1 MLDKNHGYMIRLLCH
16 GIYKIFNNYLLNGP
30 EVGNKSI
37 NKKNKGTLF
46 VCGTPIGN
54 LSDVSFRLLDTL
66 KEADMI
72 LAEDTRTIR
81 KLLSRYDIVKSRI
94 ISYHQHSTAKK
105 LDSIIEELKNGKT
118 AALVSESGMPSIQDP
133 GYEIIGQCIREGIA
147 ITVIPGPSAAISALV
162 LSGLPSDS
170 FLFIGFLLKSGEK
183 RNAKIAEI
191 SGLPYTLIFYESPK
205 RIEKLLGELI
215 KKLGDRRAALV
226 REMTKIYEEAI
237 RGSLSEI
244 LGNIKARASIK
255 GEVVLVVEGNQ
266 GELISEYTEGEI
278 KSKLMNLISQGIS
291 KKNAQKIIRSRY
303 DIDRQ
308 KLYNISTKI

>member
-1 MLDKNHGYMIRLLCH
+1 MIRLLCH
-16 GIYKIFNNYLLNGP
+16 GICKIFTDDLYIGT
-30 EVGNKSI
+30 EVGNKPI
-37 NKKNKGTLF
+37 NKENKGILF

-54 LSDVSFRLLDTL
+54 LGDVSFRLLDTL
-66 KEADMI
+66 KQADMI

-81 KLLSRYDIVKSRI
+81 KLLSRYDVAKKEI

-105 LDSIIEELKNGKT
+105 LDSIMEELKNGKT
-118 AALVSESGMPSIQDP
+118 AALVSESGMPSISDP
-133 GYEIIGQCIREGIA
+133 GYEIIGQCIINNIA
-147 ITVIPGPSAAISALV
+147 TTVVPGPNAATSALV

-170 FLFIGFLLKSGEK
+170 FLFIGFLPKSGEK
-183 RNAKIAEI
+183 RNSKIAEV

-215 KKLGDRRAALV
+215 KKLGDRRAALI

-237 RGSLSEI
+237 RGNLSEI
-244 LGNIKARASIK
+244 LEDIRARASIK
-255 GEVVLVVEGNQ
+255 GEIVLVVEGNQ
-266 GELISEYTEGEI
+266 GELISEYTEDEI
-278 KSKLMNLISQGIS
+278 KNKLMNLISQGIS

>member
-1 MLDKNHGYMIRLLCH
+1 MH
-16 GIYKIFNNYLLNGP
+16 
-30 EVGNKSI
+30 EE
-37 NKKNKGTLF
+37 NKGALF

-54 LSDVSFRLLDTL
+54 LGDVSFRLLDTL
-66 KEADMI
+66 KQADMI

-81 KLLSRYDIVKSRI
+81 KLLSRYDIVKSQI

-147 ITVIPGPSAAISALV
+147 ITVIPGPSAATSALV

-170 FLFIGFLLKSGEK
+170 FLFIGFLPKSGEK

-215 KKLGDRRAALV
+215 KKLGDRRSALI

-237 RGSLSEI
+237 RGRLSKVLEDV
-244 LGNIKARASIK
+244 GARASIK
-255 GEVVLVVEGNQ
+255 GEIVLVVEGNQ
-266 GELISEYTEGEI
+266 GELISEYTEDEI
-278 KSKLMNLISQGIS
+278 KSKLMNLMSQGIT

>member
-1 MLDKNHGYMIRLLCH
+1 MH
-16 GIYKIFNNYLLNGP
+16 
-30 EVGNKSI
+30 EE
-37 NKKNKGTLF
+37 NKGALF

-54 LSDVSFRLLDTL
+54 LGDVSFRLLDTL
-66 KEADMI
+66 KQADMI

-81 KLLSRYDIVKSRI
+81 KLLSRYDIVKSQI

-147 ITVIPGPSAAISALV
+147 ITVIPGPSAATSALV

-170 FLFIGFLLKSGEK
+170 FLFIGFLPKSGEK

-215 KKLGDRRAALV
+215 KKLGDRRSALI

-237 RGSLSEI
+237 RGRLSKVLEDV
-244 LGNIKARASIK
+244 GARASIK
-255 GEVVLVVEGNQ
+255 GEIVLIVEGNQ
-266 GELISEYTEGEI
+266 GELISEYTEDEI
-278 KSKLMNLISQGIS
+278 KSKLMNLMSQGIT

>member
-1 MLDKNHGYMIRLLCH
+1 MNEEKK
-16 GIYKIFNNYLLNGP
+16 GI
-30 EVGNKSI
+30 
-37 NKKNKGTLF
+37 LF

-54 LSDVSFRLLDTL
+54 LGDVSFRLLDTL
-66 KEADMI
+66 KQADI
-72 LAEDTRTIR
+72 VLAEDTRTIR
-81 KLLSRYDIVKSRI
+81 KLLTRYDIKKNRI

-105 LDSIIEELKNGKT
+105 LDSIIEELKVGKT

-133 GYEIIGQCIREGIA
+133 GYEIIGQCIKENIA
-147 ITVIPGPSAAISALV
+147 ITVIPGPNAATSALV

-170 FLFIGFLLKSGEK
+170 FLFIGFLPKSGEK
-183 RNAKIAEI
+183 RNTKIAEI

-215 KKLGDRRAALV
+215 KKLGDRRVALV

-237 RGSLSEI
+237 RGNLSEV
-244 LGNIKARASIK
+244 LEDIKARNSIK
-255 GEVVLVVEGNQ
+255 GEIVLVVEGNQ
-266 GELISEYTEGEI
+266 GELIAEYTEDEI
-278 KSKLMNLISQGIS
+278 KKQLMDLITQGIS

>member
-1 MLDKNHGYMIRLLCH
+1 V
-16 GIYKIFNNYLLNGP
+16 
-30 EVGNKSI
+30 ENKSM
-37 NKKNKGTLF
+37 NEEKKGILF

-54 LSDVSFRLLDTL
+54 LGDVSFRLLDTL
-66 KEADMI
+66 KQADI
-72 LAEDTRTIR
+72 VLAEDTRTIR
-81 KLLSRYDIVKSRI
+81 KLLARYDIKKSRI
-94 ISYHQHSTAKK
+94 ISYHQHSTKKK
-105 LDSIIEELKNGKT
+105 LDSLMEELKVGKT

-133 GYEIIGQCIREGIA
+133 GYEIIGQCIKENIA
-147 ITVIPGPSAAISALV
+147 ITVIPGPNAATSALV

-170 FLFIGFLLKSGEK
+170 FLFIGFLPKSGEK
-183 RNAKIAEI
+183 RNTKIAEI

-215 KKLGDRRAALV
+215 KKLGDRRVALV

-237 RGSLSEI
+237 RGNLSEV
-244 LGNIKARASIK
+244 LEDIKARNSIK
-255 GEVVLVVEGNQ
+255 GEIVLVVEGNQ
-266 GELISEYTEGEI
+266 GELIAEYTEDEI
-278 KSKLMNLISQGIS
+278 KKQLMDLITQGIS

>member
-1 MLDKNHGYMIRLLCH
+1 MHEENIGA
-16 GIYKIFNNYLLNGP
+16 
-30 EVGNKSI
+30 
-37 NKKNKGTLF
+37 LF

-54 LSDVSFRLLDTL
+54 LGDVSFRLLDTL
-66 KEADMI
+66 KQADMI

-81 KLLSRYDIVKSRI
+81 KLLSRYDIVKSQI

-147 ITVIPGPSAAISALV
+147 ITVIPGPSAATSALV

-170 FLFIGFLLKSGEK
+170 FLFIGFLPKSGEK

-215 KKLGDRRAALV
+215 KKLGDRRSALI

-237 RGSLSEI
+237 RGRLSKVLEDV
-244 LGNIKARASIK
+244 GARASIK
-255 GEVVLVVEGNQ
+255 GEIVLVVEGNQ
-266 GELISEYTEGEI
+266 GELISEYTEDEI
-278 KSKLMNLISQGIS
+278 KSKLMNLMSQGIT

>member
-1 MLDKNHGYMIRLLCH
+1 V
-16 GIYKIFNNYLLNGP
+16 
-30 EVGNKSI
+30 ENKSMHEENI
-37 NKKNKGTLF
+37 GALF

-54 LSDVSFRLLDTL
+54 LGDVSFRLLDTL
-66 KEADMI
+66 KQADMI

-81 KLLSRYDIVKSRI
+81 KLLSRYDIVKSQI

-105 LDSIIEELKNGKT
+105 LDLIIEELKNGKT

-147 ITVIPGPSAAISALV
+147 ITVIPGPSAATSALV

-170 FLFIGFLLKSGEK
+170 FLFIGFLPKSGEK

-215 KKLGDRRAALV
+215 KKLGDRRSALI

-237 RGSLSEI
+237 RGRLSKVLEDV
-244 LGNIKARASIK
+244 GARASIK
-255 GEVVLVVEGNQ
+255 GEIVLVVEGNQ
-266 GELISEYTEGEI
+266 GELISEYTEDEI
-278 KSKLMNLISQGIS
+278 KSKLMNLMSQGIT